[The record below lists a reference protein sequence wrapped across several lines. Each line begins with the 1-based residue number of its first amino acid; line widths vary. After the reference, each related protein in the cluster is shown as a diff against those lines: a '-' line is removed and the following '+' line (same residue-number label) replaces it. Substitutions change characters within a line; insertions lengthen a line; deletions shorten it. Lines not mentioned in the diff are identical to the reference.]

1 MRGRRTVSWALARQA
16 AASAVAA
23 IAEIKSRLL
32 ISSMHDYNF
41 YGLKSDQPR
50 ERFTDP
56 DLPEIKEAKRNRV
69 SQRPPGKAF

>member
-1 MRGRRTVSWALARQA
+1 
-16 AASAVAA
+16 
-23 IAEIKSRLL
+23 
-32 ISSMHDYNF
+32 MHDYNF

-69 SQRPPGKAF
+69 SQRRPGKAF